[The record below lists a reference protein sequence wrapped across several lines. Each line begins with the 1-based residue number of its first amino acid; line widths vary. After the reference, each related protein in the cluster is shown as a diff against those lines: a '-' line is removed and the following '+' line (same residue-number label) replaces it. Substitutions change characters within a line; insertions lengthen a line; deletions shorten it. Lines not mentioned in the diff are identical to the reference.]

1 MDDQQKRSIAN
12 AVKMQLHNSSQNR
25 KIKEYKDS
33 LKDKDNLSELEQ
45 SFLNTKSGYIVIQ
58 KISNNPGFINEGEKI
73 VGYTENFGEGI
84 ALFIED
90 YSRWFHTSVITKINE
105 DTFETLNST
114 YSYKFNENDRNS
126 K

>member
-1 MDDQQKRSIAN
+1 
-12 AVKMQLHNSSQNR
+12 MQLHNSSQNR

-45 SFLNTKSGYIVIQ
+45 SLLNTKSGYIVIQ

-90 YSRWFHTSVITKINE
+90 FDRWFHTSVITKINK

>member
-1 MDDQQKRSIAN
+1 MNNKEKQSLAN
-12 AVKMQLHNSSQNR
+12 AIKGMLINYPQNK

-33 LKDKDNLSELEQ
+33 LIGKDNLSELEEKL
-45 SFLNTKSGYIVIQ
+45 LNTKAGYIVIQ
-58 KISNNPGFINEGEKI
+58 KISDNPGFINRDEKI

-90 YSRWFHTSVITKINE
+90 FDRWFHTSVILKINE

-114 YSYKFNENDRNS
+114 YSYKFNES
-126 K
+126 KK